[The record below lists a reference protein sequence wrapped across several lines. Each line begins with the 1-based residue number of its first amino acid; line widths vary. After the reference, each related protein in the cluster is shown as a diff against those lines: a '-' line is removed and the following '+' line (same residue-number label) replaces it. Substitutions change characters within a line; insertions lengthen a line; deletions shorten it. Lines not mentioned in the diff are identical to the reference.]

1 MTARNS
7 IAILDSMFDLFKEM
21 GSGVTLG
28 MQTTEV
34 ARRLR
39 WMRDEVDFTPDIALA
54 ANKLRS
60 SVAFYATRFVPH
72 PGDGDAVSQN
82 QGRLDEVVTAYSEL
96 RNHLEQRAAT
106 EPECPAC
113 GTS

>member
-21 GSGVTLG
+21 GSGVALG
-28 MQTTEV
+28 MQTKEV

-39 WMRDEVDFTPDIALA
+39 WMQVEVDFTSDIALA

-72 PGDGDAVSQN
+72 PGDGDAVSRN

-96 RNHLEQRAAT
+96 RNHLEQRAAA
-106 EPECPAC
+106 EFDYLKC